1 MEKNENI
8 IESKNEIITEDENH
22 ENTYEI
28 IENLGKTKKGEL
40 FLATFNEKLCM
51 IYKIDLKSQIEKDQT
66 IDEIKKINSL
76 KSEFIVK
83 INNYFYENQNMKEYF
98 CIVIDNYK
106 NGNLSNLIQK
116 NYPLSTRMIWR
127 IFLQLALG
135 IKAFHENDMILKD
148 LHPGNIYLDD
158 EMNIKIGS
166 YGLISDF
173 SKKENLNTYEFYS
186 PEIINGRDFSK
197 ESDIWS
203 LGFILYKLVFKDK
216 PFNLKNNIFNYNDIN
231 NDNCDADFNYVLS
244 KLLCNENKRV
254 SINKLLIDMRIKKKL
269 LEVNLFDEVVEENI
283 KSK

>member
-22 ENTYEI
+22 ENPYKI

-51 IYKIDLKSQIEKDQT
+51 IYKIELKSQIEKDQI

-106 NGNLSNLIQK
+106 YGNLSNLIQK

-186 PEIINGRDFSK
+186 PEIINGGDFSK

-254 SINKLLIDMRIKKKL
+254 SIDKLLIDMRIKKKL

>member
-22 ENTYEI
+22 ENPYKI
-28 IENLGKTKKGEL
+28 IEYLGKTKKGEL

-51 IYKIDLKSQIEKDQT
+51 IYKIELKSQIEKDQI

-186 PEIINGRDFSK
+186 PEIINGGDFSK

-254 SINKLLIDMRIKKKL
+254 SIDKLLIDMRIKKKL

>member
-8 IESKNEIITEDENH
+8 IESKNEIIIEDENH

-51 IYKIDLKSQIEKDQT
+51 IYKIELKSQIEKDQI

-106 NGNLSNLIQK
+106 YGNLSNLIQK

-166 YGLISDF
+166 YRLISDF

-186 PEIINGRDFSK
+186 PEIINGGNFSK

-254 SINKLLIDMRIKKKL
+254 SIDKLLIDMRIKKKL

>member
-51 IYKIDLKSQIEKDQT
+51 IYKIELKSQIEKDQI

-83 INNYFYENQNMKEYF
+83 IINYFFEIQNINEYF

-106 NGNLSNLIQK
+106 NGNLSDLIQK

-166 YGLISDF
+166 YRLISDF

-186 PEIINGRDFSK
+186 PEIINGGDFSK

-216 PFNLKNNIFNYNDIN
+216 PFNLKDNIFNYNDIN

-254 SINKLLIDMRIKKKL
+254 SIDKLLIDMRIKKKL

>member
-8 IESKNEIITEDENH
+8 IESKNEIKTEDENH
-22 ENTYEI
+22 ENPYEI
-28 IENLGKTKKGEL
+28 IENLSKTKKGEL

-51 IYKIDLKSQIEKDQT
+51 IYKIELKSQIEKDQI

-106 NGNLSNLIQK
+106 YGNLSNLIQK

-186 PEIINGRDFSK
+186 PEIINGGDFSK

-203 LGFILYKLVFKDK
+203 LGFILYKLVFNDK

>member
-8 IESKNEIITEDENH
+8 IESKNEIKTEDENH
-22 ENTYEI
+22 ENPYKI

-51 IYKIDLKSQIEKDQT
+51 IYKIELKSQIEKDQI

-106 NGNLSNLIQK
+106 YGNLSNLIQK

-173 SKKENLNTYEFYS
+173 LKKENLNTYEFYS
-186 PEIINGRDFSK
+186 PEIINGGDFSK

-231 NDNCDADFNYVLS
+231 NGNCDTDFKYVLS

>member
-8 IESKNEIITEDENH
+8 IESKNEIKTEDENH
-22 ENTYEI
+22 ENPYKI

-51 IYKIDLKSQIEKDQT
+51 IYKIELKSQIEKDQI

-135 IKAFHENDMILKD
+135 IKAFHENDMIIKD

>member
-8 IESKNEIITEDENH
+8 IESKNEIIIEDENH

-51 IYKIDLKSQIEKDQT
+51 IYKIELKSQIEKDQI

-106 NGNLSNLIQK
+106 YGNLSNLIQK

-186 PEIINGRDFSK
+186 PEIINGGDFSK

>member
-1 MEKNENI
+1 MLFK
-8 IESKNEIITEDENH
+8 
-22 ENTYEI
+22 I

-51 IYKIDLKSQIEKDQT
+51 IYKIELKSQIEKDQI

-166 YGLISDF
+166 YRLISDF

-186 PEIINGRDFSK
+186 PEIINGGDFSK

-254 SINKLLIDMRIKKKL
+254 SIDKLLIDMRIKKKL

>member
-8 IESKNEIITEDENH
+8 IESKNEIKTEDENH
-22 ENTYEI
+22 ENPYKI

-166 YGLISDF
+166 YRLISDF

>member
-8 IESKNEIITEDENH
+8 IESKNEIKTEDENH
-22 ENTYEI
+22 ENPYEI
-28 IENLGKTKKGEL
+28 IENLSKTKKGEL
-40 FLATFNEKLCM
+40 FLATFNEKLRM
-51 IYKIDLKSQIEKDQT
+51 IYKIELKSQIEKDLI

-148 LHPGNIYLDD
+148 LHPGNIFLDD

-186 PEIINGRDFSK
+186 PEIINGGDFSK

>member
-8 IESKNEIITEDENH
+8 IESKNEIKTEDENH
-22 ENTYEI
+22 ENPYEI

-51 IYKIDLKSQIEKDQT
+51 IYKIELKSQIEKDQI

-186 PEIINGRDFSK
+186 PEIINGGDFSK

-203 LGFILYKLVFKDK
+203 LGIILYKLVFNDK

-231 NDNCDADFNYVLS
+231 NGNCDTDFNYVLS